1 MRNKPVAVVGAS
13 AGMFGAVWA
22 QAELRKVLSTMGA
35 RVAEG
40 EVAVG
45 HAGNRFDEDGALNEP
60 NLVEEVREV
69 ALLLMAEAQSTLV
82 EQLAA

>member
-1 MRNKPVAVVGAS
+1 
-13 AGMFGAVWA
+13 
-22 QAELRKVLSTMGA
+22 MGA
-35 RVAEG
+35 RVTEG

-45 HAGNRFDEDGALNEP
+45 HAGDRFDEDGALNEP

-69 ALLLMAEAQSTLV
+69 ALTLMAEAQPTLV

>member
-1 MRNKPVAVVGAS
+1 
-13 AGMFGAVWA
+13 
-22 QAELRKVLSTMGA
+22 MGA

-45 HAGNRFDEDGALNEP
+45 HAGNRFDEDGTLSEP
-60 NLVEEVREV
+60 NLAEEVREV
-69 ALLLMAEAQSTLV
+69 ALTLMAEARPTLV